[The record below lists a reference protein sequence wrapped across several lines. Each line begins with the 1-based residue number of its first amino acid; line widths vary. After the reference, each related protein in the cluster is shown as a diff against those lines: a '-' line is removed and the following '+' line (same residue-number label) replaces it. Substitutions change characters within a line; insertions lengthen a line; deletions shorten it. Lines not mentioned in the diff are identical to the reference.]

1 MGCPGAG
8 KSTVGVIV
16 AEMLGVK
23 FVDFDYDVLEPAW
36 GMIVAEKV
44 PVVFIYNHKFS
55 YQQQV

>member
-44 PVVFIYNHKFS
+44 VFIYNHKFS